1 VRRIAW
7 IIRKEFGHIKADPLM
22 SRLIVFPV
30 LVQLFVIGYALTTE
44 VRHTRVAVVDEAGS
58 VYSRQLVNHIAA
70 NPLFDYQGAVES
82 RAGLGQLLDN
92 GAIHAGVV
100 IPADFSRRLKS
111 SQGAAVQLV
120 VDGQDANSSTVATG
134 YLRAIIA
141 QWMMDYLKQQLGASG
156 LSLEELIPV
165 KVTSQI
171 LFNPQLLST
180 WYMIPALVVLL
191 VTIITSLLTGLS
203 LVREKERGTLEQ
215 LLVTPIKPYEL
226 IVGKTVPFVVI
237 GLGEIVVFL
246 LIATLWFRIPFR
258 GNFFVLF
265 MLAGAY
271 MVSSLGIGVLTST
284 LARTSQQVLF
294 TIWFLLF
301 FFILLGGF
309 FIPVENMPRWVQ
321 YVTYVNPV
329 RYFMEIVRAL
339 FLKGAGIAQLWQEG
353 VAMLGIG
360 IAVIALS
367 LLFFNRKAT

>member
-1 VRRIAW
+1 
-7 IIRKEFGHIKADPLM
+7 
-22 SRLIVFPV
+22 
-30 LVQLFVIGYALTTE
+30 
-44 VRHTRVAVVDEAGS
+44 VVDEARS
-58 VYSRQLVNHIAA
+58 VQSRQLVSHLAA
-70 NPLFDYQGAVES
+70 NPLFDYEGIVHN
-82 RAGLGQLLDN
+82 RAGLVQLLDR
-92 GAIHAGVV
+92 GDIHAGVV
-100 IPADFSRRLKS
+100 IPADFSRSLKS
-111 SQGAAVQLV
+111 STGAAVQLV
-120 VDGQDANSSTVATG
+120 VDGQDANSSSVAIG
-134 YLRAIIA
+134 YLRAILG
-141 QWMMDYLKQQLGASG
+141 QWMKKYLEQQLAASG
-156 LSLEELIPV
+156 RSLDELIPIQ
-165 KVTSQI
+165 VTTQI

-215 LLVTPIKPYEL
+215 LLVTPIQPYEL
-226 IVGKTVPFVVI
+226 IVGKTVPFVLI
-237 GLGEIVVFL
+237 GLGEIVAFL

-258 GNFFVLF
+258 GSFALLF

-329 RYFMEIVRAL
+329 RYFIEIVRAL
-339 FLKGAGIAQLWQEG
+339 FLKGAGVAQLWQEG

-360 IAVIALS
+360 VTVIALS
-367 LLFFNRKAT
+367 LLFFNRKAQ